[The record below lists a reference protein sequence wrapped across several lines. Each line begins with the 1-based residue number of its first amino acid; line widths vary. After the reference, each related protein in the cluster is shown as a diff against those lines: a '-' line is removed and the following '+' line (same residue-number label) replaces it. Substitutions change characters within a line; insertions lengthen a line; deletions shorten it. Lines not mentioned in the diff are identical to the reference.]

1 MWPLGAVLA
10 FFTDSLIGDPRTG
23 MHPVVIMGKF
33 IGWLEKFFRRD
44 EDSPNTQ
51 IFKGAILVL
60 LVLSVSWGTTYGLLL
75 LAGKLSNIFADI
87 LGVLLLSF
95 FICPRSLAEA
105 GFELRK
111 LLEAGDLSEARRK
124 VGWIVGRDTDALDEA
139 EITRAT
145 VETIAENTVDGII
158 APLFFY
164 FIGGIPMAALYR
176 AANTMDSMLGYK
188 NEKYLYFGRAAARV
202 DDVLNIIP
210 ARITGILTVVSA
222 MLMNYNWKNSWKI
235 MVRDASGHPSPN
247 GGYPEASTA
256 GALNIRL
263 GGFNYYF
270 GKKSFRAYMGDNIE
284 VLTRKKIYEAVMLM
298 YVNTVLFIA
307 ISWLVCLEV

>member
-60 LVLSVSWGTTYGLLL
+60 LVLSVSWGITYGLLL
-75 LAGKLSNIFADI
+75 LAGKLSNICADI

>member
-60 LVLSVSWGTTYGLLL
+60 LVLSVSWGITYGLLL
-75 LAGKLSNIFADI
+75 LAGKLSNICADI

-164 FIGGIPMAALYR
+164 FIGGVPMAALYR

-284 VLTRKKIYEAVMLM
+284 VLTRKKIYEAVMIM

>member
-23 MHPVVIMGKF
+23 MHPVVIMGRF

-44 EDSPNTQ
+44 ADSPNTQ

-60 LVLSVSWGTTYGLLL
+60 LVLSVSWGITYGLLL
-75 LAGKLSNIFADI
+75 LAGKLSNICADI

-164 FIGGIPMAALYR
+164 FIGGVPMAALYR

>member
-164 FIGGIPMAALYR
+164 FIGGVPMAALYR

-188 NEKYLYFGRAAARV
+188 NEKYLYFGKAAARV

-284 VLTRKKIYEAVMLM
+284 VLTRKKIYEAVMIM

>member
-44 EDSPNTQ
+44 EDSQNTQ

>member
-60 LVLSVSWGTTYGLLL
+60 LVLSVSWGITYGLLL

-164 FIGGIPMAALYR
+164 FIGGVPMAALYR

-188 NEKYLYFGRAAARV
+188 NEKYLYFGKAAARV

>member
-44 EDSPNTQ
+44 EDSQNTQ

-60 LVLSVSWGTTYGLLL
+60 LVLSVSWGITYGLLL
-75 LAGKLSNIFADI
+75 LAGKLSNICADI

-164 FIGGIPMAALYR
+164 FIGGVPMAALYR

>member
-60 LVLSVSWGTTYGLLL
+60 LVLSVSWGITYGLLL
-75 LAGKLSNIFADI
+75 LAGKLSNICADI

-164 FIGGIPMAALYR
+164 FIGGVPMAALYR

-188 NEKYLYFGRAAARV
+188 NEKYLYFGKAAARV

>member
-60 LVLSVSWGTTYGLLL
+60 LVLSVSWGITYGLLL
-75 LAGKLSNIFADI
+75 LAGKLSNICADI

-164 FIGGIPMAALYR
+164 FIGGVPMAALYR

>member
-284 VLTRKKIYEAVMLM
+284 VLTRKKIYEAVMIM